1 MTKKAYI
8 YIYIYIYIHVYV
20 YICIYI
26 YTSINDQTT
35 YKRNQKFDRNGKCLV
50 YLITCDKCLKQ
61 YVGKRIDMF
70 RSR

>member
-1 MTKKAYI
+1 MY
-8 YIYIYIYIHVYV
+8 
-20 YICIYI
+20 IYI

-61 YVGKRIDMF
+61 YVGQRIDMF